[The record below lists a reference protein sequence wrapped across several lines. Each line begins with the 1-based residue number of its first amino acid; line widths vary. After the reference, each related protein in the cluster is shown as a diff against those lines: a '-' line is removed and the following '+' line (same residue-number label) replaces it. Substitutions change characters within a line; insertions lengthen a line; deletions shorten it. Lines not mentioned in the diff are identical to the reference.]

1 MTEFSII
8 IPVYNTEKYLKECLE
23 SILSQSYANFEIICV
38 NDCSNDNSLSILK
51 EYAKLDG
58 RIKIINN
65 ETQRGAGVSRNIAI
79 NRSVGEYIAFVD
91 SDDYI
96 DKDLLFL
103 CNEKIKKDTEVV
115 IFGAKTLNE
124 KTKCTRCGQYS
135 CKKFQNK
142 FLENRLFSYHT
153 ISYNKI
159 YKKEF
164 LLKNGI
170 EFNDTKTGED
180 QIVFI
185 KTMLFAKNVEILK
198 HDLYTYRK
206 NRQNALTNTKI
217 KNDLSPIENFHTVFN
232 FLKMHNFEKRLIRKI
247 QTKYLLKPISWYRKT
262 DISMKETYF
271 KRLSEVFEIL
281 KNEDYLWTYKIRI
294 LRWLK
299 FQ

>member
-23 SILSQSYANFEIICV
+23 SIISQSCKDFEIICV
-38 NDCSNDNSLSILK
+38 NDCSSDNSLSVLE
-51 EYAKLDG
+51 EYANLDS

-79 NRSVGEYIAFVD
+79 NRSVGEYIVFVD

-96 DKDLLFL
+96 DKNLLFL
-103 CNEKIKKDTEVV
+103 CNEKIKKETEVV
-115 IFGAKTLNE
+115 IFGAKTLDE
-124 KTKCTRCGQYS
+124 KTGYLRRGQYS

-170 EFNDTKTGED
+170 EFNNTKTGED

-217 KNDLSPIENFHTVFN
+217 KNDLSPLKNFHIIFN
-232 FLKMHNFEKRLIRKI
+232 FLKMHNFKSSLVNKI
-247 QTKYLLKPISWYRKT
+247 QTKYLLKAISWYRKT

>member
-1 MTEFSII
+1 MTRFSII

-23 SILSQSYANFEIICV
+23 SVLSQSYSDFEIICV
-38 NDCSNDNSLSILK
+38 NDCSNDNSLSALE
-51 EYAKLDG
+51 EYANLDN
-58 RIKIINN
+58 RIKIITNK
-65 ETQRGAGVSRNIAI
+65 TQKGAGVSRNAAI
-79 NRSVGEYIAFVD
+79 NRSIGEYIAFVD

-103 CNEKIKKDTEVV
+103 CNEKIKKETEVV

-135 CKKFQNK
+135 SRKFPNRFFKNK
-142 FLENRLFSYHT
+142 LFSYHT

-170 EFNDTKTGED
+170 EFNNTKTGED

-217 KNDLSPIENFHTVFN
+217 KNDLSPLKNFHTVFN
-232 FLKMHNFEKRLIRKI
+232 FLKMHNFKSSLVNKI
-247 QTKYLLKPISWYRKT
+247 QTKYLLKAISWYKKT

>member
-38 NDCSNDNSLSILK
+38 NDYSDDNSLSILK

-103 CNEKIKKDTEVV
+103 CNEKIKKETEVV

-135 CKKFQNK
+135 SREFPNRFFKNK
-142 FLENRLFSYHT
+142 LFSYHT

-170 EFNDTKTGED
+170 EFNNAKTGED
-180 QIVFI
+180 QIVFL
-185 KTMLFAKNVEILK
+185 KTMLLAKHIEILK

-206 NRQNALTNTKI
+206 FRQNI
-217 KNDLSPIENFHTVFN
+217 F
-232 FLKMHNFEKRLIRKI
+232 
-247 QTKYLLKPISWYRKT
+247 
-262 DISMKETYF
+262 
-271 KRLSEVFEIL
+271 
-281 KNEDYLWTYKIRI
+281 
-294 LRWLK
+294 
-299 FQ
+299 

>member
-103 CNEKIKKDTEVV
+103 CNEKIKKETEVV

-135 CKKFQNK
+135 SRKFPNRFFKNK
-142 FLENRLFSYHT
+142 LFSYHT

-170 EFNDTKTGED
+170 EFNNTKTGED

-185 KTMLFAKNVEILK
+185 KTMLLAKHIEILK
-198 HDLYTYRK
+198 KDLYTYRK
-206 NRQNALTNTKI
+206 NRKNSLTSTRI
-217 KNDLSPIENFHTVFN
+217 KKDLSPIENFHTVFN
-232 FLKMHNFEKRLIRKI
+232 FLKMHNFKSSLVNKI
-247 QTKYLLKPISWYRKT
+247 QTKYLLKAISWYKKT

-281 KNEDYLWTYKIRI
+281 KNEDYLWIYKIRI

>member
-23 SILSQSYANFEIICV
+23 SILSQSYTNFEIICV

-51 EYAKLDG
+51 EYANLDS

-79 NRSVGEYIAFVD
+79 DEAKGKYIVFVD

-96 DKDLLFL
+96 DKNLLLL
-103 CNEKIKKDTEVV
+103 CDKKIKEDTEVV

-124 KTKCTRCGQYS
+124 KTGRLRCGQYS

-142 FLENRLFSYHT
+142 FLENKLFSYHT
-153 ISYNKI
+153 ISCNKI

-170 EFNDTKTGED
+170 KFNSTKTGED

-217 KNDLSPIENFHTVFN
+217 KNDLSPLKNFHTIFN
-232 FLKMHNFEKRLIRKI
+232 FLKMHNFKSSLVNKI
-247 QTKYLLKPISWYRKT
+247 QTKYLLKAISWYRKT